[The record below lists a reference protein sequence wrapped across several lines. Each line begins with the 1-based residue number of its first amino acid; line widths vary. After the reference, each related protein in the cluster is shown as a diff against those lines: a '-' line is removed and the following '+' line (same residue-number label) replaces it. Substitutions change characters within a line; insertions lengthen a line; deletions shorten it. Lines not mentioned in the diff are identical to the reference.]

1 MKLVWRRAREARGL
15 LVAAVIAALV
25 AVALVTGLSD
35 YNRRAVDAGQ
45 RALVAASPAEERG
58 LLVTGSGGR
67 DAAEFATR
75 DGAVRAELADG
86 LAGVPVGVSVAR
98 FGTGRELTGSLGSVP
113 RTGDEPVFANLA
125 TLDDLAAHAE
135 LTSGTWPRPGANP
148 TQVSLPE
155 RAAGA
160 LGLSVGQRIPVRDRA
175 TERRSELVLAGTWR
189 PRDPADAYWLL
200 APGVGTGSAGSGTS
214 YGPFVLDPADFA
226 AIFPGSV
233 SASWLVEPDLAGVD
247 AADLPAVRKALTEA
261 SAAVPEAAQLGS
273 SGQAVTEMPQ
283 LLDRMGRADLVGRS
297 ALATPLL
304 LILVLGGYALVLVAA
319 LLHEDRRAQTAL
331 LRARGA
337 ARRQLAGLA
346 AREATLVVAPA
357 VLLAPVIAGV
367 ALRFVRPGGAEQLS
381 SAGGSTVLVWAAAAA
396 TAAGC
401 LVVMVAPTLR
411 GAGTYVAD
419 MAARS
424 RPNRAASVQRASVDL
439 VLVAL
444 AVLAW
449 VQLRRYASPLAGSGG
464 RLGLDPLLIAA
475 PTLGVL
481 AGAVLA
487 LRVLPP
493 VTRFAERFV
502 DRRPWTATMFGMW
515 QAGRRP
521 HAGPV
526 LLLAL
531 AVGGST
537 LAWSLISTGERSQVE
552 QAGHTVGADLRVTE
566 RAGAAPLTRAGELA
580 ALPGVHRV
588 LPAWRDDIRVGRAD
602 LPVTVVGID
611 PASAPGVVRLPDR
624 LSDDPVSEQY
634 RRMIQ
639 ARGASGGVELP
650 EGTRAVTGT
659 VRTPLEQPTEP
670 VDEPIEPHRIA
681 VTLLFTTTDGLAFRL
696 PAVEAPSTGE
706 ATRFTVT
713 LPDVGEARLRL
724 AGFEA
729 DAGYA
734 AGMSYPFQVQGLAFV
749 DGGGTTRPA
758 ELTGDWTVTWPGGP
772 RAPVESSGAGFV
784 ANRPIRLIAE
794 EGRPDRP
801 EGQFVV
807 VPGAASAPVAGVPV
821 LMTPRVREALSLHL
835 GDTVE
840 LALSGVTLRVHLV
853 GELEAVPTT
862 TGEGVLLD
870 LPAAVDALVGS
881 GGTIRP
887 TPEWWIGATDAMA
900 AAGAAEE
907 LPGVTV
913 LNREAVI
920 TAAADDPYWQG
931 SRTGMLAAALGAV
944 LLAIVGLMVDV
955 WATARR
961 RLSEFAVLHT
971 LGATPRLLARALL
984 AEQAFL
990 AGIGVGVGLLLGA
1003 VVGATMAPLVIL
1015 TPAAGRPIPP
1025 ATFALPW
1032 VPIGLTAVGLLLAA
1046 LAFSAFIAS
1055 GIRQRVAAVQ
1065 LRIGGER

>member
-58 LLVTGSGGR
+58 LLVSGSGGR

-75 DGAVRAELADG
+75 DRAVRAEFATG
-86 LAGVPVGVSVAR
+86 LGGVPVSVTAAR
-98 FGTGRELTGSLGSVP
+98 YGTGRELTGDLGQIP
-113 RTGDEPVFANLA
+113 RTADEPVFANLA
-125 TLDDLAAHAE
+125 TLADLASHAE
-135 LTSGTWPRPGANP
+135 LTSGAWPRPGANP
-148 TQVSLPE
+148 VQVSLPE
-155 RAAGA
+155 RVASA
-160 LGLSVGQRIPVRDRA
+160 LGLTAGERVPVRDRA
-175 TERRSELVLAGTWR
+175 TERRGELVLAGTWR

-200 APGVGTGSAGSGTS
+200 APGVGAGSASSGTS
-214 YGPFVLDPADFA
+214 YGPFTLDPADFA
-226 AIFPGSV
+226 ATFPGSV
-233 SASWLVEPDLAGVD
+233 SASWLAQPDLGGV
-247 AADLPAVRKALTEA
+247 ATADLPAVRKALTEA
-261 SAAVPEAAQLGS
+261 VSAVPEAAQLGS
-273 SGQAVTEMPQ
+273 SGQTVTKMPQ
-283 LLDRMGRADLVGRS
+283 LLDRIARADLVGRS
-297 ALATPLL
+297 SLATPLL
-304 LILVLGGYALVLVAA
+304 LILVLAGYALVLVAA
-319 LLHEDRRAQTAL
+319 LLHEDRRPQTAL

-357 VLLAPVIAGV
+357 AVLGPLIAGE
-367 ALRFVRPGGAEQLS
+367 ALRYVRPGGSGDLS
-381 SAGGSTVLVWAAAAA
+381 TAGGNTTVVWAAAAA

-401 LVVMVAPTLR
+401 LVAMVLPTLR

-424 RPNRAASVQRASVDL
+424 RPNRSASVQRASVDL

-464 RLGLDPLLIAA
+464 QLGLDPLLVAA

-493 VTRFAERFV
+493 LTRFAERFV

-552 QAGHTVGADLRVTE
+552 QAGYTVGADVRVTE
-566 RAGAAPLTRAGELA
+566 RAGVAPPNRAAQLA
-580 ALPGVHRV
+580 ALPSVNRV
-588 LPAWRDDIRVGRAD
+588 LPAWRDEVRVGRQN
-602 LPVTVVGID
+602 LPVTVIGVD
-611 PASAPGVVRLPDR
+611 PASAPGVVRLADR
-624 LSDDPVSEQY
+624 LADGSASEQY
-634 RRMIQ
+634 QRMVG
-639 ARGASGGVELP
+639 ARGATGGVELP
-650 EGTRAVTGT
+650 EGTRTITGT
-659 VRTPLEQPTEP
+659 ARTPVGTP
-670 VDEPIEPHRIA
+670 DEPHRISVA
-681 VTLLFTTTDGLAFRL
+681 LLVTSAEGLAFRL
-696 PAVEAPSTGE
+696 PAVDAPSDGR
-706 ATRFTVT
+706 ATRFTVQ
-713 LPDVGEARLRL
+713 LPDVGGVPLRV

-729 DAGYA
+729 DGGRAGGDSYGLQVEGLTLID
-734 AGMSYPFQVQGLAFV
+734 AGGKA
-749 DGGGTTRPA
+749 RPA
-758 ELTGDWTVTWPGGP
+758 DLTGEWAATWADGP
-772 RAPVESSGAGFV
+772 RVPVQKSGSGF
-784 ANRPIRLIAE
+784 AASRPVQRFPGLERIDQGPTR
-794 EGRPDRP
+794 
-801 EGQFVV
+801 FVV
-807 VPGAASAPVAGVPV
+807 VPAANAAVPV
-821 LMTPRVREALSLHL
+821 LMTPQVREALSLRV
-835 GDTVE
+835 GDTVD
-840 LALSGVTLRVHLV
+840 LTLSGATLPVHLV
-853 GELEAVPTT
+853 GELSAVPTT
-862 TGEGVLLD
+862 TAAGVLLD
-870 LPAAVDALVGS
+870 LPAAVDALIRA
-881 GGTIRP
+881 GGTLRP
-887 TPEWWIGATDAMA
+887 VPEWWVGAGDANA
-900 AAGAAEE
+900 AAQAASA

-913 LNREAVI
+913 LNRAAAIE
-920 TAAADDPYWQG
+920 AAADDPYWRG

-944 LLAIVGLMVDV
+944 LLALVGLMVDV

-961 RLSEFAVLHT
+961 RLGEFAVLHT
-971 LGATPRLLARALL
+971 LGATPRLMARALL
-984 AEQAFL
+984 AEQTFL
-990 AGIGVGVGLLLGA
+990 AGIGVGVGLLLGTA
-1003 VVGATMAPLVIL
+1003 VGATMAPLVIL
-1015 TPAAGRPIPP
+1015 TPAAGRPTPP
-1025 ATFALPW
+1025 AAFVLPW

-1046 LAFSAFIAS
+1046 LAFSAFIAT

>member
-58 LLVTGSGGR
+58 LLVSGSGGR

-75 DGAVRAELADG
+75 DKAVRAEFATG
-86 LAGVPVGVSVAR
+86 LGGVPVSVTAAR
-98 FGTGRELTGSLGSVP
+98 YGTGRELTGDLGQIP
-113 RTGDEPVFANLA
+113 RTADEPVFANLA
-125 TLDDLAAHAE
+125 TLADLASHAE
-135 LTSGTWPRPGANP
+135 LTGGAWPSPGANP
-148 TQVSLPE
+148 VQVSLPE
-155 RAAGA
+155 RVAGA
-160 LGLSVGQRIPVRDRA
+160 LGLTVGERVPVRDRA
-175 TERRSELVLAGTWR
+175 TERRGELVLAGTWR
-189 PRDPADAYWLL
+189 PRDPTDAYWLL
-200 APGVGTGSAGSGTS
+200 APGVGAGSAGSGTS
-214 YGPFVLDPADFA
+214 YGPFTLDPADFA
-226 AIFPGSV
+226 ATFPGSV
-233 SASWLVEPDLAGVD
+233 SASWLAQPDLGAVD
-247 AADLPAVRKALTEA
+247 TADLPAVRKALTEA
-261 SAAVPEAAQLGS
+261 VSAVPEAAQLGS
-273 SGQAVTEMPQ
+273 SGQTVTKMPQ
-283 LLDRMGRADLVGRS
+283 LLDRIARADLVGRS
-297 ALATPLL
+297 SLATPLL
-304 LILVLGGYALVLVAA
+304 LILVLAGYALVLVAA
-319 LLHEDRRAQTAL
+319 LLHEDRRPQTAL

-357 VLLAPVIAGV
+357 AVLGPLIAGE
-367 ALRFVRPGGAEQLS
+367 ALRYIRPGGSGDLS
-381 SAGGSTVLVWAAAAA
+381 TAGGNTTLVWAAAAA

-401 LVVMVAPTLR
+401 LVAMVLPTLR

-464 RLGLDPLLIAA
+464 QLGIDPLLVAA

-493 VTRFAERFV
+493 LTRFAERFV

-566 RAGAAPLTRAGELA
+566 RAGGAPPTRAGELA
-580 ALPGVHRV
+580 ALPSVDRV
-588 LPAWRDDIRVGRAD
+588 LPAWRDEIRVGREN
-602 LPVTVVGID
+602 LPATVIGVD
-611 PASAPGVVRLPDR
+611 PASAPGVVRLADR
-624 LSDDPVSEQY
+624 LGDGSASEQY
-634 RRMIQ
+634 RRMVG
-639 ARGASGGVELP
+639 ARGEPAGVELP
-650 EGTRAVTGT
+650 AEARTITGT
-659 VRTPLEQPTEP
+659 IRTPVSNAARSLK
-670 VDEPIEPHRIA
+670 VA
-681 VTLLFTTTDGLAFRL
+681 VTLLVTTPDGLALRL
-696 PAVEAPSTGE
+696 PAANADGDGR
-706 ATRFTVT
+706 ATPFTAQ
-713 LPDVGEARLRL
+713 LPDLGGTRLRL

-729 DAGYA
+729 DGGLA
-734 AGMSYPFQVQGLAFV
+734 AGNSYQLQV
-749 DGGGTTRPA
+749 DGLTVVKADGTNQPA
-758 ELTGDWTVTWPGGP
+758 ELGGDWVMTAPGQPSTPVPTAGTGFAAVRAVDVIPGG
-772 RAPVESSGAGFV
+772 
-784 ANRPIRLIAE
+784 
-794 EGRPDRP
+794 
-801 EGQFVV
+801 QFAYQPPTRFAV
-807 VPGAASAPVAGVPV
+807 VPGGESRPVPV
-821 LMTPRVREALSLHL
+821 LMTPGVINSLSLRV
-835 GDTVE
+835 GDTVD
-840 LALSGVTLRVHLV
+840 LTLSGATLPVHLV
-853 GELEAVPTT
+853 GELAAVPAT

-870 LPAAVDALVGS
+870 LPAAVDAMIRSS
-881 GGTIRP
+881 GAVRP
-887 TPEWWIGATDAMA
+887 VPEWWVGAGDANA
-900 AAGAAEE
+900 AAQAASA

-913 LNREAVI
+913 LNREAAI
-920 TAAADDPYWQG
+920 EAAADDPYWRG

-944 LLAIVGLMVDV
+944 LLALVGLMVDV

-961 RLSEFAVLHT
+961 RLGEFAVLHT
-971 LGATPRLLARALL
+971 LGATPRLMARALL
-984 AEQAFL
+984 AEQTFL
-990 AGIGVGVGLLLGA
+990 AGIGVGVGLLLGTA
-1003 VVGATMAPLVIL
+1003 VGATMAPLVIL
-1015 TPAAGRPIPP
+1015 TPAAGRPTPP
-1025 ATFALPW
+1025 AAFVLPW

-1046 LAFSAFIAS
+1046 LAFSAFIAA

>member
-58 LLVTGSGGR
+58 LLVSGSGGR

-75 DGAVRAELADG
+75 DGAVRAEFTDG
-86 LAGVPVGVSVAR
+86 LAGVPVSVSVAR
-98 FGTGRELTGSLGSVP
+98 YGTGRELTGSLGSVP

-125 TLDDLAAHAE
+125 TLDGLAEHAE
-135 LTSGTWPRPGANP
+135 LTGGAWPTPGANP

-189 PRDPADAYWLL
+189 PRDPAEAYWLL

-226 AIFPGSV
+226 TIFPGSV
-233 SASWLVEPDLAGVD
+233 SASWLVEPELGSLDV
-247 AADLPAVRKALTEA
+247 ADLPAVRKALTEA
-261 SAAVPEAAQLGS
+261 STGVPEAAQMGTS
-273 SGQAVTEMPQ
+273 AQAVTKMPQ
-283 LLDRMGRADLVGRS
+283 LLDRIGRADLVGRS

-357 VLLAPVIAGV
+357 VLLAPVIATV

-381 SAGGSTVLVWAAAAA
+381 AAGGNATLVWAAAAA
-396 TAAGC
+396 AAAGC
-401 LVVMVAPTLR
+401 LVAMVAPTLR

-424 RPNRAASVQRASVDL
+424 RPNRSASVQRASVDL

-580 ALPGVHRV
+580 ALPSVNRV
-588 LPAWRDDIRVGRAD
+588 LPAWRDDIRVGRDD
-602 LPVTVVGID
+602 LPVTVIGID
-611 PASAPGVVRLPDR
+611 PASAPGVVRLADR

-634 RRMIQ
+634 QRMIQ
-639 ARGASGGVELP
+639 ARAAIGGVELP
-650 EGTRAVTGT
+650 AGTWAVTGS
-659 VRTPLEQPTEP
+659 VRTPFTQTA
-670 VDEPIEPHRIA
+670 EPHRIA
-681 VTLLFTTTDGLAFRL
+681 VALLFTTADGLALRL
-696 PAVEAPSTGE
+696 PAVDAPSTGQ
-706 ATRFTVT
+706 ASRFRVT
-713 LPDVGEARLRL
+713 LPDVGGARLRL

-729 DAGYA
+729 DTGNAG
-734 AGMSYPFQVQGLAFV
+734 GMSYGFQVEGLAFV
-749 DGGGTTRPA
+749 DAGGTARPA
-758 ELTGDWTVTWPGGP
+758 ELPGDWTATWPGGP
-772 RAPVESSGAGFV
+772 RTLVQASGAGLV
-784 ANRPIRLIAE
+784 T
-794 EGRPDRP
+794 DRP
-801 EGQFVV
+801 VQLLTEGARMDRPASRFVV
-807 VPGAASAPVAGVPV
+807 VPGVAGGPAAAVPV
-821 LMTPRVREALSLHL
+821 LMTPGVRDALGIRV

-840 LALSGVTLRVHLV
+840 LVLSGVTLRAHLV
-853 GELEAVPTT
+853 GELESVPTT

-870 LPAAVDALVGS
+870 LPAAVDVLLGS
-881 GGTIRP
+881 GGTVRP
-887 TPEWWIGATDAMA
+887 TPEWWIGATDATA
-900 AAGAAEE
+900 AAGAADE

-913 LNREAVI
+913 LNREAEI

-961 RLSEFAVLHT
+961 RLSEFAVLNT

-1003 VVGATMAPLVIL
+1003 AVGATMAPLVIL

-1046 LAFSAFIAS
+1046 LAFSAFIAA

>member
-58 LLVTGSGGR
+58 LLVSGSGGR
-67 DAAEFATR
+67 DTAEFATR
-75 DGAVRAELADG
+75 DKAVRAEFATG
-86 LAGVPVGVSVAR
+86 LGGVPVSVTAAR
-98 FGTGRELTGSLGSVP
+98 YGTGRELTGDLGQIP
-113 RTGDEPVFANLA
+113 RTADEPVFANLA
-125 TLDDLAAHAE
+125 TLADLASHAE
-135 LTSGTWPRPGANP
+135 LTGGAWPSPGANP
-148 TQVSLPE
+148 VQVSLPE

-160 LGLSVGQRIPVRDRA
+160 LGLTVGDRVPVRDRA
-175 TERRSELVLAGTWR
+175 TERRGELMLAGTWR

-200 APGVGTGSAGSGTS
+200 APGVGSGSAGSGTS
-214 YGPFVLDPADFA
+214 YGPFTLDPADFA
-226 AIFPGSV
+226 ATFPGSV
-233 SASWLVEPDLAGVD
+233 SASWLAQPDLGAVD
-247 AADLPAVRKALTEA
+247 TADLPAVRKALTEA
-261 SAAVPEAAQLGS
+261 VSAVPEAAQLGS
-273 SGQAVTEMPQ
+273 SGQTVTKMPQ
-283 LLDRMGRADLVGRS
+283 LLDRIARADLVGRS
-297 ALATPLL
+297 SLATPLL
-304 LILVLGGYALVLVAA
+304 LILVLAGYALVLVAA
-319 LLHEDRRAQTAL
+319 LLHEDRRPQTAL

-357 VLLAPVIAGV
+357 AVLGPLIAGE
-367 ALRFVRPGGAEQLS
+367 ALRYIRPGGSGDLS
-381 SAGGSTVLVWAAAAA
+381 AAGGNTTLVWAAAAA

-401 LVVMVAPTLR
+401 LVAMVLPTLR

-464 RLGLDPLLIAA
+464 QLGLDPLLVAA

-493 VTRFAERFV
+493 LTRFAERFV

-566 RAGAAPLTRAGELA
+566 RAGGAPPTRAGELA
-580 ALPGVHRV
+580 ALPSVTRV
-588 LPAWRDDIRVGRAD
+588 LPAWRDEIRVGRENLAA
-602 LPVTVVGID
+602 TVIGVD
-611 PASAPGVVRLPDR
+611 PASAPGVVRLADR
-624 LSDDPVSEQY
+624 LGDGSASEQY
-634 RRMIQ
+634 RRMVG
-639 ARGASGGVELP
+639 ARGEPAGVELP
-650 EGTRAVTGT
+650 AGAREITGT
-659 VRTPLEQPTEP
+659 IRTPVSNAARSLK
-670 VDEPIEPHRIA
+670 VA
-681 VTLLFTTTDGLAFRL
+681 VTLLVTTPDGLALRL
-696 PAVEAPSTGE
+696 PAANADSDGR
-706 ATRFTVT
+706 ATPFTT
-713 LPDVGEARLRL
+713 RLPDLSGARLRL

-729 DAGYA
+729 DGGLA
-734 AGMSYPFQVQGLAFV
+734 AGNSYELQV
-749 DGGGTTRPA
+749 DGLTVVTADGTKQPT
-758 ELTGDWTVTWPGGP
+758 ELSGDWAVTALGQEPT
-772 RAPVESSGAGFV
+772 PVRTTGAGFAAARAV
-784 ANRPIRLIAE
+784 EVIP
-794 EGRPDRP
+794 G
-801 EGQFVV
+801 GQFAYQPPTRFAV
-807 VPGAASAPVAGVPV
+807 VPGGDETFVPV
-821 LMTPRVREALSLHL
+821 LMTPGVRDALSLSV
-835 GDTVE
+835 GDTVD
-840 LALSGVTLRVHLV
+840 LTLSGATLPVRLV
-853 GELEAVPTT
+853 GELAAVPAT

-870 LPAAVDALVGS
+870 LPAAVDAMIRSS
-881 GGTIRP
+881 GAVRQV
-887 TPEWWIGATDAMA
+887 PEWWVGAGDANA
-900 AAGAAEE
+900 AAQAASA

-913 LNREAVI
+913 LNREAAI
-920 TAAADDPYWQG
+920 KAAADDPYWRG
-931 SRTGMLAAALGAV
+931 SRTGMLAAAFGAV
-944 LLAIVGLMVDV
+944 LLALVGLMVDV

-961 RLSEFAVLHT
+961 RIGEFAVLHT
-971 LGATPRLLARALL
+971 LGATPRLMARALL

-990 AGIGVGVGLLLGA
+990 AGIGVGVGLLLGTA
-1003 VVGATMAPLVIL
+1003 VGATMAPLVIL

-1025 ATFALPW
+1025 AAFVLPW

-1046 LAFSAFIAS
+1046 LAFSAFIAT

>member
-1 MKLVWRRAREARGL
+1 MKLVWRRAQEARGL

-45 RALVAASPAEERG
+45 RALVAASPAGERG
-58 LLVTGSGGR
+58 LLVSGSGGR

-75 DGAVRAELADG
+75 DGAVRAELTDG

-98 FGTGRELTGSLGSVP
+98 YGTGRELTGSLGPAP

-200 APGVGTGSAGSGTS
+200 APEVGTGSAGSGTS

-261 SAAVPEAAQLGS
+261 STAVPEAAQLGS
-273 SGQAVTEMPQ
+273 SGQAVTKMPQ

-381 SAGGSTVLVWAAAAA
+381 SAGGNTVLVWAAAAA

-580 ALPGVHRV
+580 ALPGVNRV
-588 LPAWRDDIRVGRAD
+588 LPAWRDDIRVGRDD
-602 LPVTVVGID
+602 LPVTVIGID

-650 EGTRAVTGT
+650 EGTRAVSGT
-659 VRTPLEQPTEP
+659 VRTTVEQPA
-670 VDEPIEPHRIA
+670 EPHRVA
-681 VTLLFTTTDGLAFRL
+681 VSVLFATPDGFAFKVLA
-696 PAVEAPSTGE
+696 ANAPSTGQGS
-706 ATRFTVT
+706 RFTVT
-713 LPDVGEARLRL
+713 LPDVGGAPLRL

-729 DAGYA
+729 DTGY
-734 AGMSYPFQVQGLAFV
+734 GGTSYGFSLEGLALV
-749 DGGGTTRPA
+749 DAGGTARPA
-758 ELTGDWTVTWPGGP
+758 ELPGDWAATWPGGP
-772 RAPVESSGAGFV
+772 RTPVESSGAGL
-784 ANRPIRLIAE
+784 ATNRPVQLLDEAGRL
-794 EGRPDRP
+794 DRP
-801 EGQFVV
+801 ASRFVV
-807 VPGAASAPVAGVPV
+807 VPGAAGAAPAAAPV

-920 TAAADDPYWQG
+920 TSAADDPYWQG

-961 RLSEFAVLHT
+961 RLGEFAVLHT

-1003 VVGATMAPLVIL
+1003 AVGATMAPLVIL
-1015 TPAAGRPIPP
+1015 TPAAGRPIPA

-1046 LAFSAFIAS
+1046 LAFSAFIAA

>member
-15 LVAAVIAALV
+15 LMAAVMAALV

-58 LLVTGSGGR
+58 LLVSGSGGR

-75 DGAVRAELADG
+75 DKAVRAEFATG
-86 LAGVPVGVSVAR
+86 LGGVPVSVTAAR
-98 FGTGRELTGSLGSVP
+98 YGTGRELTGDLGQIP
-113 RTGDEPVFANLA
+113 HTEDEPVFANLA
-125 TLDDLAAHAE
+125 TLDDLAGHAE
-135 LTSGTWPRPGANP
+135 LTSGAWPHPGANP
-148 TQVSLPE
+148 VQVSLPE
-155 RAAGA
+155 RVAGA
-160 LGLSVGQRIPVRDRA
+160 LGLTVGERVPVRDRA
-175 TERRSELVLAGTWR
+175 TERRGELVLVGTWR
-189 PRDPADAYWLL
+189 PRDPTDAYWLL
-200 APGVGTGSAGSGTS
+200 APGVGAGSAGSGTS
-214 YGPFVLDPADFA
+214 YGPFTLDPADFA
-226 AIFPGSV
+226 ATFPGSV
-233 SASWLVEPDLAGVD
+233 SASWLAQPDLGSVD
-247 AADLPAVRKALTEA
+247 TADLPAVRKALAEA
-261 SAAVPEAAQLGS
+261 SLAVPEAAQLGS
-273 SGQAVTEMPQ
+273 SAQAVTKMPQ
-283 LLDRMGRADLVGRS
+283 LLDRIARADLVGRS
-297 ALATPLL
+297 SLATPLL

-319 LLHEDRRAQTAL
+319 LLHEDRRPQTAL

-357 VLLAPVIAGV
+357 AVLGPLIAGE
-367 ALRFVRPGGAEQLS
+367 ALRYVRPGGSSDLS
-381 SAGGSTVLVWAAAAA
+381 TAGGNTTLIWAAAAA

-401 LVVMVAPTLR
+401 LVAMVLPTLR

-424 RPNRAASVQRASVDL
+424 RPNRSASVQRASVDL

-444 AVLAW
+444 AVIAW

-493 VTRFAERFV
+493 LTRFAERFV

-566 RAGAAPLTRAGELA
+566 RAGDAPPTRAGELA
-580 ALPGVHRV
+580 ALPTVSRV
-588 LPAWRDDIRVGRAD
+588 LPAWRDEIRVGRENLSATAIA
-602 LPVTVVGID
+602 VD
-611 PASAPGVVRLPDR
+611 PASAPGVVRLADR
-624 LSDDPVSEQY
+624 LGDGSAAEQY
-634 RRMIQ
+634 KKMVG
-639 ARGASGGVELP
+639 ARGVPAGVELP
-650 EGTRAVTGT
+650 DGARAITGT
-659 VRTPLEQPTEP
+659 IRTP
-670 VDEPIEPHRIA
+670 VSHAARSVKVA
-681 VTLLFTTTDGLAFRL
+681 VTLLVTTPDGLALRL
-696 PAVEAPSTGE
+696 PAADADGDGR
-706 ATRFTVT
+706 ATPFTAT
-713 LPDVGEARLRL
+713 LPDLGGARMRL

-729 DAGYA
+729 DGGLA
-734 AGMSYPFQVQGLAFV
+734 AGNAYRLQV
-749 DGGGTTRPA
+749 DGLTVVKADGTRQPA
-758 ELTGDWTVTWPGGP
+758 DLSGDWAMTAPGEKTTPVLTTATGFAAVRAVEVIPGG
-772 RAPVESSGAGFV
+772 
-784 ANRPIRLIAE
+784 
-794 EGRPDRP
+794 
-801 EGQFVV
+801 QFAYQPPTRFTV
-807 VPGAASAPVAGVPV
+807 VPGGENKPVPV
-821 LMTPRVREALSLHL
+821 LMTSGVRDALSLRV
-835 GDTVE
+835 GDTVD
-840 LALSGVTLRVHLV
+840 LPLSGVTLPVRLV
-853 GELEAVPTT
+853 GELAAVPAT

-870 LPAAVDALVGS
+870 LPAAVDS
-881 GGTIRP
+881 MIRSRGAVRP
-887 TPEWWIGATDAMA
+887 VPEWWVGASDANA
-900 AAGAAEE
+900 AAQAASA

-920 TAAADDPYWQG
+920 EAAADDPYWQG

-944 LLAIVGLMVDV
+944 LLALVGLMVDV

-961 RLSEFAVLHT
+961 RLGEFAVLHT
-971 LGATPRLLARALL
+971 LGATPRLMARALL
-984 AEQAFL
+984 AEQTFL
-990 AGIGVGVGLLLGA
+990 AGIGVGVGLLLGTA
-1003 VVGATMAPLVIL
+1003 VGATMAPLVIL

-1025 ATFALPW
+1025 AAFVLPW

-1046 LAFSAFIAS
+1046 LAFSAFIAT

>member
-58 LLVTGSGGR
+58 LLVSGSGGR

-75 DGAVRAELADG
+75 DQAVRAEFVNG
-86 LAGVPVGVSVAR
+86 LAGAPVSVAAAR
-98 FGTGRELTGSLGSVP
+98 YGTGRELTGDLGQVTRP
-113 RTGDEPVFANLA
+113 EDEPVFASLA
-125 TLDDLAAHAE
+125 TLEDLAGHAE
-135 LTSGTWPRPGANP
+135 LTSGAWPRAGTNP
-148 TQVSLPE
+148 IEVSLPE
-155 RAAGA
+155 RVAGA
-160 LGLSVGQRIPVRDRA
+160 LGLTVGERVPVRDRA
-175 TERRSELVLAGTWR
+175 TERRSELLLAGTWR

-200 APGVGTGSAGSGTS
+200 APGVGAGSVGSGTS

-226 AIFPGSV
+226 ATFAGSV
-233 SASWLVEPDLAGVD
+233 SVSWLAVPNLSGVD
-247 AADLPAVRKALTEA
+247 TADLPAVREALTEA
-261 SAAVPEAAQLGS
+261 ASAVPEAAQLGS
-273 SGQAVTEMPQ
+273 SGQTVTKMEQ
-283 LLDRMGRADLVGRS
+283 LLDRIARADLVGRS
-297 ALATPLL
+297 SLATPLL

-319 LLHEDRRAQTAL
+319 LLHEDRRPQTAL

-357 VLLAPVIAGV
+357 AVLGPLIASV
-367 ALRFVRPGGAEQLS
+367 VLRYVRPGGSDDL
-381 SAGGSTVLVWAAAAA
+381 STVGGNTTLVWAAAAA
-396 TAAGC
+396 AAGC
-401 LVVMVAPTLR
+401 LVAMVLPTLR
-411 GAGTYVAD
+411 NAGTYVAD

-424 RPNRAASVQRASVDL
+424 RPNRAASVQRASIDL

-464 RLGLDPLLIAA
+464 RLGLDPLLVAA

-487 LRVLPP
+487 LRILPP
-493 VTRFAERFV
+493 LTRFAERFV

-552 QAGHTVGADLRVTE
+552 QAGHTVGADLRITE
-566 RAGAAPLTRAGELA
+566 RTGTAPPTRAGQLA
-580 ALPGVHRV
+580 ALPSVERV
-588 LPAWRDDIRVGRAD
+588 LPAWRDEIRVGRED
-602 LPVTVVGID
+602 LQATVIGVD
-611 PASAPGVVRLPDR
+611 PASAAGVVRLADR
-624 LSDDPVSEQY
+624 LSDGPASTQY
-634 RRMIQ
+634 ERMVG
-639 ARGASGGVELP
+639 ARGAFAGVELP
-650 EGTRAVTGT
+650 GGARAITGT
-659 VRTPLEQPTEP
+659 VRTPVSNASRP
-670 VDEPIEPHRIA
+670 VQVA
-681 VTLLFTTTDGLAFRL
+681 VTLLVTSSDGLALRL
-696 PAVEAPSTGE
+696 PAANSASDGR
-706 ATRFTVT
+706 ATRFTVQ
-713 LPDVGEARLRL
+713 LPEARGARLRL
-724 AGFEA
+724 TGFEA
-729 DAGYA
+729 DGGLA
-734 AGMSYPFQVQGLAFV
+734 AGNAYRLQLDGLTVVNA
-749 DGGGTTRPA
+749 DGTTAPA
-758 ELTGDWTVTWPGGP
+758 GLSGDWTMTAPREQPTRVRTTPTGFAAVHPVDVIPGG
-772 RAPVESSGAGFV
+772 
-784 ANRPIRLIAE
+784 
-794 EGRPDRP
+794 
-801 EGQFVV
+801 QFRYQPPTRFTI
-807 VPGAASAPVAGVPV
+807 VPGGESKPIAV
-821 LMTPRVREALSLHL
+821 LMTPGVREALSLRV
-835 GDTVE
+835 GDTVD
-840 LALSGVTLRVHLV
+840 LTLSGATLPVQLV
-853 GELEAVPTT
+853 GELSAVPTT
-862 TGEGVLLD
+862 TGEGILLD
-870 LPAAVDALVGS
+870 LPAAVDTLVRGS
-881 GGTIRP
+881 GAMRP
-887 TPEWWIGATDAMA
+887 VPEWWIGADDATA
-900 AAGAAEE
+900 AAQAAGE

-913 LNREAVI
+913 LNREAVYESS
-920 TAAADDPYWQG
+920 ADDPYWQG

-944 LLAIVGLMVDV
+944 LLALVGLMVDV
-955 WATARR
+955 WATARH

-984 AEQAFL
+984 AEQTFL

-1003 VVGATMAPLVIL
+1003 AVGATMAPLVIL
-1015 TPAAGRPIPP
+1015 TPAAGRPTPP

-1046 LAFSAFIAS
+1046 LAFSAFIAT

>member
-58 LLVTGSGGR
+58 LLVSGSGGR

-75 DGAVRAELADG
+75 DGAVRAEFTDG
-86 LAGVPVGVSVAR
+86 LAGVPVSVSVAR
-98 FGTGRELTGSLGSVP
+98 YGTGRELTGSLGSVP

-125 TLDDLAAHAE
+125 TLDDLAVHAE
-135 LTSGTWPRPGANP
+135 LTSGAWPRPGGNP
-148 TQVSLPE
+148 IQVSLPE

-189 PRDPADAYWLL
+189 PRDPTDAYWLL

-214 YGPFVLDPADFA
+214 YGPFALDPADFA
-226 AIFPGSV
+226 AVFPGSV
-233 SASWLVEPDLAGVD
+233 SASWLVEPDLGGVD
-247 AADLPAVRKALTEA
+247 VADLPAVRKALTVA
-261 SAAVPEAAQLGS
+261 SSAAPEAAQLGT
-273 SGQAVTEMPQ
+273 SGQTVTKMPQ
-283 LLDRMGRADLVGRS
+283 LLDRIARADLVGRS

-357 VLLAPVIAGV
+357 VLLAPVIATV

-381 SAGGSTVLVWAAAAA
+381 AAGGNTTLVWAAAAA

-401 LVVMVAPTLR
+401 LVAMVAPTLR

-580 ALPGVHRV
+580 ALPSVNRV
-588 LPAWRDDIRVGRAD
+588 LPAWRDDIRVGRED
-602 LPVTVVGID
+602 LPVTVIGID
-611 PASAPGVVRLPDR
+611 PASAPGVVRLADR
-624 LSDDPVSEQY
+624 LSDDPVSQQY
-634 RRMIQ
+634 QRMIQ

-659 VRTPLEQPTEP
+659 VRTPVEQPA
-670 VDEPIEPHRIA
+670 EPHRVA
-681 VTLLFTTTDGLAFRL
+681 VSLLFTTPDGLAFRL
-696 PAVEAPSTGE
+696 PAVDAPSTGQ
-706 ATRFTVT
+706 ASRFTVK
-713 LPDVGEARLRL
+713 LPDVGGARLRL

-729 DAGYA
+729 DTGFAGTSYGFA
-734 AGMSYPFQVQGLAFV
+734 AQELALV
-749 DGGGTTRPA
+749 DAGGTARPA
-758 ELTGDWTVTWPGGP
+758 ELPGDWTATWPGGP
-772 RAPVESSGAGFV
+772 RTLVKSSGAGLV
-784 ANRPIRLIAE
+784 A
-794 EGRPDRP
+794 DRP
-801 EGQFVV
+801 VQMISEGSRMDRPASRFVV
-807 VPGAASAPVAGVPV
+807 VPGVAGANVAAVPV
-821 LMTPRVREALSLHL
+821 LMTPRVREALSLRL

-853 GELEAVPTT
+853 GELESVPTT

-870 LPAAVDALVGS
+870 LPAAVDAMI
-881 GGTIRP
+881 GGGGAIRP
-887 TPEWWIGATDAMA
+887 IPEWWIGATDATA
-900 AAGAAEE
+900 AAGAAAE

-913 LNREAVI
+913 LNRQAVI

-944 LLAIVGLMVDV
+944 LLALVGLMVDV

-984 AEQAFL
+984 AEQTFL
-990 AGIGVGVGLLLGA
+990 AGLGVGVGLLLGA
-1003 VVGATMAPLVIL
+1003 AVGATMAPLVIL

-1046 LAFSAFIAS
+1046 LAFSAFIAA

>member
-58 LLVTGSGGR
+58 LLVNGSGGR

-75 DGAVRAELADG
+75 DKAVRDEFADG
-86 LAGVPVGVSVAR
+86 LAGVPVTVAAAR
-98 FGTGRELTGSLGSVP
+98 YGTGRELTGDLGSVP

-125 TLDDLAAHAE
+125 TLEDLAAHAE
-135 LTSGTWPRPGANP
+135 LTSGAWPRPGANP
-148 TQVSLPE
+148 IQVSLPE
-155 RAAGA
+155 RVATA
-160 LGLSVGQRIPVRDRA
+160 LGLTTGEPIPVRDRSI
-175 TERRSELVLAGTWR
+175 ERASQVVLAGTWR
-189 PRDPADAYWLL
+189 PRDPAEAYWLL
-200 APGVGTGSAGSGTS
+200 APGVGAGSAGSATS

-226 AIFPGSV
+226 ATFPGSV
-233 SASWLVEPDLAGVD
+233 SASWLAEPDLAGVD
-247 AADLPAVRKALTEA
+247 AADLPAVRTAMTA
-261 SAAVPEAAQLGS
+261 AATAVPEAANLGA
-273 SGQAVTEMPQ
+273 SGQTLTRMDR
-283 LLDRMGRADLVGRS
+283 LLDRMARADLVGRS

-346 AREATLVVAPA
+346 AREAALVVAPA
-357 VLLAPVIAGV
+357 ALLGPLIAV
-367 ALRFVRPGGAEQLS
+367 EALRYVRPGGAAELS
-381 SAGGSTVLVWAAAAA
+381 TAGGNTTLVWAAAAA

-401 LVVMVAPTLR
+401 LVAMVAPTLR
-411 GAGTYVAD
+411 GSGTYVAD

-444 AVLAW
+444 ALLAW

-464 RLGLDPLLIAA
+464 RLGIDPLLIAA

-493 VTRFAERFV
+493 LTRFAERFV
-502 DRRPWTATMFGMW
+502 DRRPWTATMLGMW

-537 LAWSLISTGERSQVE
+537 LAWSLISTGERSQAE

-566 RAGAAPLTRAGELA
+566 RAGSGPPTRVGQLA
-580 ALPGVHRV
+580 ALPGVERA
-588 LPAWRDDIRVGRAD
+588 LPVWRDEVRVGRKD
-602 LPVTVVGID
+602 LPVTVIGLD
-611 PASAPGVVRLPDR
+611 AASAAGVVRLGDQ
-624 LSDDPVSEQY
+624 LADEPVPQLY
-634 RRMIQ
+634 QQMVR
-639 ARGASGGVELP
+639 ARGAPAGVELP
-650 EGTRAVTGT
+650 ADAREITGT
-659 VRTPLEQPTEP
+659 VRTPVEGATRPLQ
-670 VDEPIEPHRIA
+670 IA
-681 VTLLFTTTDGLAFRL
+681 VTLLVTSSDGLALRL
-696 PAVEAPSTGE
+696 PVADADSDGRITP
-706 ATRFTVT
+706 FTVR
-713 LPDVGEARLRL
+713 LPDVNGARLRL

-729 DAGYA
+729 DGGPAVGT
-734 AGMSYPFQVQGLAFV
+734 SYRLQVDGLAV
-749 DGGGTTRPA
+749 VGADGTTRPA
-758 ELTGDWTVTWPGGP
+758 GLTGDWVMVAGDERPSPVRTTATGFSEFHPVALIPGGQFAYQP
-772 RAPVESSGAGFV
+772 DTRFAIVPAGQSP
-784 ANRPIRLIAE
+784 AI
-794 EGRPDRP
+794 
-801 EGQFVV
+801 
-807 VPGAASAPVAGVPV
+807 PV
-821 LMTPRVREALSLHL
+821 LMTPQVRDTLSLGI
-835 GDTVE
+835 GDTIN
-840 LALSGVTLRVHLV
+840 LTLSGATLPVKLV
-853 GELEAVPTT
+853 GEVTAVPAT
-862 TGEGVLLD
+862 TGEGILLD
-870 LPAAVDALVGS
+870 LPAAVDALIRS
-881 GGTIRP
+881 GGIVRP
-887 TPEWWIGATDAMA
+887 VPEWWIGTDDATA
-900 AAGAAEE
+900 AARAASE
-907 LPGVTV
+907 LPAVTV
-913 LNREAVI
+913 LAREAVI
-920 TAAADDPYWQG
+920 ESSAEDPYWRG

-944 LLAIVGLMVDV
+944 LLALVGLMVDV

-984 AEQAFL
+984 AEQTFL

-1003 VVGATMAPLVIL
+1003 AVGATMAPLVIL
-1015 TPAAGRPIPP
+1015 TPAAGRPVPP
-1025 ATFALPW
+1025 ATFELPW
-1032 VPIGLTAVGLLLAA
+1032 VPIGATAVGLLLAA
-1046 LAFSAFIAS
+1046 LAFSAFIAT